1 MFKIIIRDIRM
12 FSVATIIPLTTVV
25 SCSSNIISAREI
37 NDVKKNVFNIGI
49 YNNDQIL
56 TTFTSVLIKEELNKL
71 IFLTT
76 SHSFK
81 SFKLNEATTDEL
93 TLKITQFYN
102 LKQSLKINSKIRIIY
117 DNNDEDIAIFYLDK
131 TSEFNDIKITNKLEL
146 NSFDTKLPQANFLYT
161 LGFTTLLDEDFKTNT
176 YDLFFYLKD
185 KDISF
190 EEPNILFINNIQY
203 SSGASGSPLLYKDKI
218 IGLYLGKKLNNG
230 KLTPF
235 FKLFNDK
242 IVIELNNF
250 LIK

>member
-1 MFKIIIRDIRM
+1 M
-12 FSVATIIPLTTVV
+12 FSVAAIIPLTTVV

-117 DNNDEDIAIFYLDK
+117 YNNDEDIAIFYLDK
-131 TSEFNDIKITNKLEL
+131 TSEFNDTKISNKLEL
-146 NSFDTKLPQANFLYT
+146 NSFDTKLPQANFY
-161 LGFTTLLDEDFKTNT
+161 
-176 YDLFFYLKD
+176 
-185 KDISF
+185 I
-190 EEPNILFINNIQY
+190 
-203 SSGASGSPLLYKDKI
+203 PLVLQRC
-218 IGLYLGKKLNNG
+218 
-230 KLTPF
+230 
-235 FKLFNDK
+235 
-242 IVIELNNF
+242 
-250 LIK
+250 

>member
-1 MFKIIIRDIRM
+1 M
-12 FSVATIIPLTTVV
+12 
-25 SCSSNIISAREI
+25 
-37 NDVKKNVFNIGI
+37 
-49 YNNDQIL
+49 
-56 TTFTSVLIKEELNKL
+56 
-71 IFLTT
+71 TT

-146 NSFDTKLPQANFLYT
+146 NSFNTKLPQANFLYT

-190 EEPNILFINNIQY
+190 EEPNILFITNIQY
-203 SSGASGSPLLYKDKI
+203 SSGASGSSLLYKDKI
-218 IGLYLGKKLNNG
+218 IGLYLGK
-230 KLTPF
+230 
-235 FKLFNDK
+235 
-242 IVIELNNF
+242 
-250 LIK
+250 